1 MSIEALKQIWPEWQ
15 IEGRPLGKGSFGVVY
30 KAVRRDHGVES
41 YAAIKVISIPTDPSE
56 VDSLRSEGLD
66 MNATRTYLQGIV
78 NDFVSEIQLMESL
91 KGVQNI
97 VSVEDYK
104 VVEKTGEIGWDI
116 YIRMELLTSFNAYIC
131 DKKLTEKEVIK
142 LGCDICTA
150 LEICAKRNIIHRDIK
165 PENIF
170 INDFGDFKL
179 GDFGIARKLENMT
192 GGLSQ
197 KGTFNY
203 MAPEVANGSEYDAR
217 VDTYSL
223 GIVLYR
229 LLNGNRLPFLD
240 TEKQLLNPN
249 ERRNAVDRRLRGEEL
264 PAPCDASPAMADLIL
279 RACAYDPNMRFASA
293 TEMKQALMSV
303 ANGTYQIGACNLDR
317 TTSVRKAAG
326 SYDKTTSVRKAPA
339 ASNQRSTPTVN
350 TFGSVPKKKSKV
362 PVVIVS
368 VLAVMILVG
377 AGIFAIPKLL
387 DGDDSANPS
396 ETSSETTSETTD
408 YSEFDEEQIAS
419 IISEADALAAEED
432 YEGALAKIQTGLTI
446 YPKSE
451 ELQDKAD
458 EYTAQLKAKTL
469 DEAKALADSSD
480 YIGAITKIQE
490 TETVIG
496 EDAELTS
503 AKKEYEDLYVTSVI
517 EEADTLISNGED
529 DSALDLLNNAAQV
542 VPNNKYIQAKIE
554 SLTPL
559 CMVDAVPAYQNGGNP
574 YKEYSAIKSGNS
586 EHFSMAGVK
595 YYNGM
600 TFDADYN
607 VLDDVSWAVY
617 NLDKNYR
624 KLEFT
629 VCHVDETDTGDKNT
643 LQVIYDGVVKEEIEL
658 SPDMAPKS
666 ISLDVSDVTQL
677 KLQIGAS
684 GGNHPLYGLGNPVLF
699 SAGVPQAESAN
710 DNTVKKYM
718 TDILPAYQ
726 NGGNPYKE
734 YSAIKSGNSEH
745 FSMAGVKYYNGM
757 TFDAD
762 YNVLDDVSWAVY
774 NLDKNYRKLEFTVCH
789 VDETDTGDKNTL
801 QVIYDGVVK
810 EEIELSPDMAPKSIS
825 LDVSDVTQLKLQ
837 IGASGGNH
845 PLYGLGNPVLE

>member
-1 MSIEALKQIWPEWQ
+1 MAVEVLKQIWPEWQ
-15 IEGRPLGKGSFGVVY
+15 IEGKSLGKGSFGVVY

-41 YAAIKVISIPTDPSE
+41 DAAIKAISIPTDPSE
-56 VDSLRSEGLD
+56 VDSLRSEGLN

-116 YIRMELLTSFNAYIC
+116 YIRMELLTPFNAYIC

-350 TFGSVPKKKSKV
+350 TFGSAPKKKSKV

-377 AGIFAIPKLL
+377 AGIFAVPKLL

-451 ELQDKAD
+451 ELQKKSE
-458 EYTAQLKAKTL
+458 EYTSALNAQVKT
-469 DEAKALADSSD
+469 DALTTAETLAQTGD
-480 YIGAITKIQE
+480 YLGAFN
-490 TETVIG
+490 TVDQAISTIG
-496 EDAELTS
+496 EDEELAS
-503 AKKEYEDLYVTSVI
+503 RAKEYEDAYVANVVTQVDTHL
-517 EEADTLISNGED
+517 ENGDFDAAD
-529 DSALDLLNNAAQV
+529 QV
-542 VPNNKYIQAKIE
+542 VSEALKHFPNNTTMKQQQSRIE
-554 SLTPL
+554 NSKPQNLL
-559 CMVDAVPAYQNGGNP
+559 AVCPP
-574 YKEYSAIKSGNS
+574 YESSGYEERAS
-586 EHFSMAGVK
+586 ITMAGTQ
-595 YYNGM
+595 YTNG
-600 TFDADYN
+600 F
-607 VLDDVSWAVY
+607 VLDAGYNEAYAIY
-617 NLDKNYR
+617 NLNGKYNT
-624 KLEFT
+624 LEFDMGHIDGT
-629 VCHVDETDTGDKNT
+629 QMSNVTFEIYLDGQPVKTIDATAEGLPVHYTIQLDGAKQMKINSTGWF
-643 LQVIYDGVVKEEIEL
+643 
-658 SPDMAPKS
+658 
-666 ISLDVSDVTQL
+666 
-677 KLQIGAS
+677 
-684 GGNHPLYGLGNPVLF
+684 GGYPEYGFINAVLY
-699 SAGVPQAESAN
+699 
-710 DNTVKKYM
+710 
-718 TDILPAYQ
+718 
-726 NGGNPYKE
+726 
-734 YSAIKSGNSEH
+734 
-745 FSMAGVKYYNGM
+745 
-757 TFDAD
+757 
-762 YNVLDDVSWAVY
+762 
-774 NLDKNYRKLEFTVCH
+774 
-789 VDETDTGDKNTL
+789 
-801 QVIYDGVVK
+801 
-810 EEIELSPDMAPKSIS
+810 
-825 LDVSDVTQLKLQ
+825 
-837 IGASGGNH
+837 
-845 PLYGLGNPVLE
+845 